1 MSTKKEISLSLFDM
15 PVYDVMDRFSEAIPA
30 SMECDYVWRIG
41 GYIESRHFNFVQ
53 VKKAE

>member
-1 MSTKKEISLSLFDM
+1 M